1 MTGKLISK
9 FFFFVVFI
17 CSALPLKAQL
27 INHYWTQNFN
37 STSSLIGGA
46 VVAGDGENSS
56 IYYNPATI
64 VEMEQGSNVSLAA
77 NLFSWNVY
85 RNFNALGEGNNLYNT
100 NFQVQPQFVSFT
112 YKPPKGNVS
121 YAFSVLT
128 RIKEDLET
136 DFASSKDYDVMPYY
150 PGKEMYNSLFSY
162 RNQYSDTWVGFG
174 LGQKLN
180 NGFSYGV
187 TLFVSA
193 SGLTYHFGYSN
204 TAYKFADSTYTQYD
218 HSSIAQSTYEESIK
232 FYQYR
237 IISKLGLAYKH
248 DKWRFGLVLTVPSV
262 NVFSSGRTASRS
274 QLQSNIRNQEGQLVS
289 EYLIF
294 SVQEKKQLTANY
306 KYPFAASFGFIREFR
321 EGDQKLYFT
330 MEYFNEI
337 KPYTMVGAEVNPD
350 ITSPQVYDTMQ
361 NKDYLSFAYK
371 ADPIVN
377 FAIGYSWKIKE
388 TLTFLNAFR
397 TDFASVQ
404 NLSTADLNGYNFM
417 KTAFYNIYHYSAG
430 LNFTFK
436 KNTFIAGG
444 EFSFGYT
451 GNQNQIANFNNP
463 VEYNPATGVALQGPQ
478 QNSAYLRYYG
488 VSIYISATL
497 NFISK
502 KDKE

>member
-1 MTGKLISK
+1 MKRFIETFLVASIL
-9 FFFFVVFI
+9 VFLF
-17 CSALPLKAQL
+17 SLSSQAQL

-46 VVAGDGENSS
+46 VVAGDGDNSS

-64 VEMEQGSNVSLAA
+64 VEMEKGSNVSLAA

-85 RNFNALGEGNNLYNT
+85 RNYNALGNGNNLFNT

-136 DFASSKDYDVMPYY
+136 EFTKSQDYDVLPSF
-150 PGKEMYNSLFSY
+150 PGKEMYTGAFSY
-162 RNQYSDTWVGFG
+162 RNQYSDTWVGLG
-174 LGQKLN
+174 LGQQLK

-193 SGLTYHFGYSN
+193 SGLIYHFGYTN
-204 TAYKFADSTYTQYD
+204 AVYKFNDSTNSSYD
-218 HSSIAQSTYEESIK
+218 NSSVSQSAYEESIK

-237 IISKLGLAYKH
+237 IISKLGLAFKH
-248 DKWRFGLVLTVPSV
+248 DKWRFGLVVTVPSL
-262 NVFSSGRTASRS
+262 NVFSSGRVASRS
-274 QLQSNIRNQEGQLVS
+274 QVQSNIRNEEGQLVS
-289 EYLIF
+289 DYVIF
-294 SVQEKKQLTANY
+294 STQKAKQLTANY
-306 KYPFAASFGFIREFR
+306 KYPFAASFGLIREFR
-321 EGDQKLYFT
+321 DSRQKLYFT
-330 MEYFNEI
+330 MEYFNGI
-337 KPYTMVGAEVNPD
+337 KPYSLVGADVDPN

-361 NKDYLSFAYK
+361 NKNYLSFAYK
-371 ADPIVN
+371 ADPIFN
-377 FAIGYSWKIKE
+377 FALGYSWKIKDG
-388 TLTFLNAFR
+388 LTFLNAFR
-397 TDFASVQ
+397 TDFTSVQ
-404 NLSTADLNGYNFM
+404 NLTSAELNGYNFM
-417 KTAFYNIYHYSAG
+417 KTATYNVYHYSAG

-451 GNQNQIANFNNP
+451 DKKAQIANFNDP
-463 VEYNPATGVALQGPQ
+463 VEYNPDTGVALQGPQ
-478 QNSAYLRYYG
+478 QNTAYLRYYG
-488 VSIYISATL
+488 VSVYISATL

-502 KDKE
+502 KNKE